1 MLLMSQ
7 KINGYVHYTQCFMSD
22 PCERSRD
29 QLHVAYP
36 DNTNGYR
43 WGFCRECDLG
53 CICNR
58 LVDMRNEG
66 FENGLAAARY
76 AVAALPPSP
85 LPERWG
91 VLTAMNFRGD
101 VLAAIDALR
110 EKP

>member
-1 MLLMSQ
+1 M
-7 KINGYVHYTQCFMSD
+7 KISGYAHYTQCFMYN

-66 FENGLAAARY
+66 FENGLAAAREAIAAIPSGRY
-76 AVAALPPSP
+76 AIQ
-85 LPERWG
+85 
-91 VLTAMNFRGD
+91 D
-101 VLAAIDALR
+101 VLAAFDALK
-110 EKP
+110 E